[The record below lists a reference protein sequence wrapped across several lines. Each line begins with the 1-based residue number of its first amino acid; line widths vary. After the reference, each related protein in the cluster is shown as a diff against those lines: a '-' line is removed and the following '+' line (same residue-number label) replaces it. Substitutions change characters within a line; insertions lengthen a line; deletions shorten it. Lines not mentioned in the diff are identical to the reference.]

1 MRPTESPTHDQTQP
15 GWPAYTP
22 TRHPNQD
29 DHPNLA
35 EPPRLQPQDPHA
47 GHTPAQHGG
56 HGGHGAHKWMMLLIC
71 LPLVLVGVWSFASG
85 AGGGAL
91 VGGLVCMGMMA
102 VMHLG
107 MGGMGKGH
115 RH

>member
-1 MRPTESPTHDQTQP
+1 MRRPTNPTHDRTEQ

-22 TRHPNQD
+22 SGQPTQG
-29 DHPNLA
+29 
-35 EPPRLQPQDPHA
+35 EQGSGLQPQDPHA
-47 GHTPAQHGG
+47 GHTPAQHA
-56 HGGHGAHKWMMLLIC
+56 GHGAHKWMMLLMC
-71 LPLVLVGVWSFASG
+71 LPLVLLGVWSFASG
-85 AGGGAL
+85 GGGGAL
-91 VGGLVCMGMMA
+91 LGGLVCMGMMA